1 MKISVIIPAYNEEKL
16 LPATLRAI
24 QAAMSV
30 FERIGWDA
38 ELIVCDNNST
48 DSTAELAALAGARV
62 VCEPINQISRAR
74 NRGAAAAT
82 GDWLLFIDADSSP
95 TPELFED
102 VAQAIRSGRWL
113 AGGSTVR
120 MEGEARWAHRLCRFW
135 NWLSLR
141 HGLFAGSFIFCEA
154 AAFRTV
160 RGFSEELFASE
171 EIDLSR
177 RLRKLAAEQG
187 KRIVILHLHPL
198 LTSDRK
204 VHLYNRWEHLSFIAR
219 TVLGLGRPLRSRKSC
234 FQWYDGRR

>member
-1 MKISVIIPAYNEEKL
+1 MNISVIIPAYNEEKL
-16 LPATLRAI
+16 LPATLRAVK
-24 QAAMSV
+24 AAMRV
-30 FERIGWDA
+30 FERYGWGT

-48 DSTAELAALAGARV
+48 DRTGELAGLAGAHV
-62 VCEPINQISRAR
+62 VFEPINQISRAR

-95 TPELFED
+95 TAELFED
-102 VAQAIRSGRWL
+102 VAQAIRSGHWL

-120 MEGEARWAHRLCRFW
+120 MIGESRWAHRLCRFW

-141 HGLFAGSFIFCEA
+141 HGLLAGSFIFCEA
-154 AAFRTV
+154 TAFRTV
-160 RGFSEELFASE
+160 GGFSEELFAAE

-177 RLRKLAAEQG
+177 KLGKLAAKQG
-187 KRIVILHLHPL
+187 KQIAILQRHPL

-204 VHLYNRWEHLSFIAR
+204 VHLYSRWEHLGFIVR
-219 TVLGLGRPLRSRKSC
+219 TVLGLGRSLRSREAC